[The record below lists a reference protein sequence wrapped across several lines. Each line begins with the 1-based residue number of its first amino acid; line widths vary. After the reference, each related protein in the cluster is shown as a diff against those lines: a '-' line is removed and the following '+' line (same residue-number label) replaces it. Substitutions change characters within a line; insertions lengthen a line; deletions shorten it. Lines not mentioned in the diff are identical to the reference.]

1 MVPGDS
7 FATRTLL
14 PDDEIM
20 KRLKPDEEDMAK
32 GLAASMNLH
41 NKPDESISPGGTTQ
55 IKKIKNNDKPVFN

>member
-1 MVPGDS
+1 MPGDS

-32 GLAASMNLH
+32 GLVA
-41 NKPDESISPGGTTQ
+41 SISLLKKEDDTTPGAA
-55 IKKIKNNDKPVFN
+55 KKQEKDKPVFN

>member
-20 KRLKPDEEDMAK
+20 RRLKPDEEDMAK
-32 GLAASMNLH
+32 ALIAAASINQTIET
-41 NKPDESISPGGTTQ
+41 NKEGDNC
-55 IKKIKNNDKPVFN
+55 KAK